1 MTMNRTTAT
10 TGLCALALGLVS
22 LGLTAAPQASQAT
35 HERAAAASAPVGK
48 LVPASELDAAWLEKA
63 RKAYP
68 LQHCLVSDEDLGSMG
83 KSPEFAYRVS
93 GQPDRLVIFC
103 CEGCEEDFL
112 KEPAKFLA
120 KVKPGADKPAE
131 GKKEHAH

>member
-1 MTMNRTTAT
+1 MTMISSSSYRL
-10 TGLCALALGLVS
+10 GVIALGLVC
-22 LGLTAAPQASQAT
+22 LVPAVVTAASHQEKEKAPAT
-35 HERAAAASAPVGK
+35 ASAAGK

-68 LQHCLVSDEDLGSMG
+68 LKHCLVSDEDLGSMG
-83 KSPEFAYRVS
+83 KSPEFAYRVA

-120 KVKPGADKPAE
+120 KVKPGAAKPAE
-131 GKKEHAH
+131 GKHEKAH

>member
-1 MTMNRTTAT
+1 MTMISSSYR
-10 TGLCALALGLVS
+10 LCVVTLGLVC
-22 LGLTAAPQASQAT
+22 LAPAVVMAASHQEKEKAP
-35 HERAAAASAPVGK
+35 AAAAAAGK

-68 LQHCLVSDEDLGSMG
+68 LKHCLVSDEDLGSMG
-83 KSPEFAYRVS
+83 KSPEFAYRVA

-120 KVKPGADKPAE
+120 KVKPGAAKPAE
-131 GKKEHAH
+131 GKHDKAH

>member
-1 MTMNRTTAT
+1 MTMISSSSYR
-10 TGLCALALGLVS
+10 LCVVALGLVC
-22 LGLTAAPQASQAT
+22 LAPAVVTAASHQEKEKAP
-35 HERAAAASAPVGK
+35 AAATAGK
-48 LVPASELDAAWLEKA
+48 LVPASELEAAWLEKA

-68 LQHCLVSDEDLGSMG
+68 IKHCLVSDEDLGSMG
-83 KSPEFAYRVS
+83 KSPEFAYRVA

-120 KVKPGADKPAE
+120 KVKPGAAKPAE
-131 GKKEHAH
+131 GKNDKAH